1 MPIKAF
7 KCRPAVCCNLPL
19 QPNSPVPQW
28 IILKHILDRRWNGQ
42 NGSIRDFP
50 ECLWLLHRNCF
61 PFSNTLVFI
70 DLLITAENLN
80 LPEVYPCRDCLV
92 KEKNQE
98 NPLKHLIGI
107 EVELV
112 HWSSY
117 IYLADNKK
125 NSLEN
130 NILGEILALLWWTSS
145 SLQSEVRFSPTLVSE
160 MFDLPKF
167 LSHLSWYLF
176 IDCKRSWIRLMSWP
190 FFISEQMIPLLNI

>member
-1 MPIKAF
+1 MFMTA
-7 KCRPAVCCNLPL
+7 
-19 QPNSPVPQW
+19 PQ
-28 IILKHILDRRWNGQ
+28 K
-42 NGSIRDFP
+42 
-50 ECLWLLHRNCF
+50 LL
-61 PFSNTLVFI
+61 PFSYTLVFI

-160 MFDLPKF
+160 MFDLPSFWVIFHDTFSLTVKEAE
-167 LSHLSWYLF
+167 S
-176 IDCKRSWIRLMSWP
+176 D
-190 FFISEQMIPLLNI
+190 